1 MADIYFQEEYKPTS
15 FPPSNIRYDF
25 IFQVGGVLIALET
38 KGDEAEEKV
47 QNIENKIKHGYLYHC
62 DFLVI
67 IVSKNAGTLRHWMIK
82 DQRIKTINLQDLLST
97 IKELKQNGR

>member
-1 MADIYFQEEYKPTS
+1 MVDINFQEEYKPTS

-25 IFQVGGVLIALET
+25 IFQVEGIALET

-67 IVSKNAGTLRHWMIK
+67 IVSKGAGSLRHWMIK
-82 DQRIKTINLQDLLST
+82 DQRIKIINLQDLLST